1 MGSILTIDNLV
12 HRDWVGDE
20 RCRFCPCKET
30 INHLFFQCGIARFVL
45 NVVSSSLECCNEP
58 RKTDGVC
65 GWFSKFKDQVVDAGL
80 AAAIWRIKKEKK

>member
-1 MGSILTIDNLV
+1 
-12 HRDWVGDE
+12 
-20 RCRFCPCKET
+20 
-30 INHLFFQCGIARFVL
+30 VL

-80 AAAIWRIKKEKK
+80 AAAIWRIKKNRNRPCFQYIYHVVC